1 MVGRDGPPR
10 KTHWESP
17 PAPDALTAVVD
28 TLGLQGRLYCRI
40 ELSAPWG
47 MALPRDEHARFHV
60 IERGSCLLKVQSS
73 AKPVALTAGDL
84 VVVPHGTGHSL
95 VDAPDTPPVPL
106 ARIFPKAI
114 RDGHVRVRHG
124 AGGPQTV
131 LICGEFRFEH
141 QEGHPLI
148 SALPPVIHLR
158 SSAGSARAILDIGLE
173 LLATEARN
181 PQAGTQALVSRL
193 TDVLFIQALRVWVE
207 TLPEGAGGWLGALR
221 DRQIGKALSLLHREP
236 DRDWTLAS
244 IATAVGMSRSRFTDR
259 FATLVR
265 EAPMAYLTRWRMHLA
280 AGRLRSDGPG
290 VAELAR
296 SVGYESETAFA
307 KAFRRT
313 FGLSPS
319 AYRRRQA
326 SSSAA
331 AGGS

>member
-1 MVGRDGPPR
+1 VTKAGPPK

-28 TLGLQGRLYCRI
+28 TLGLRGRLYCRI

-47 MALPRDEHARFHV
+47 MALPRDEFARFHV
-60 IERGSCLLKVQSS
+60 VERGDCWLKVPGS
-73 AKPVALTAGDL
+73 AKPVALTGGDL
-84 VVVPHGTGHSL
+84 VVVPHGSGHSL
-95 VDAPDTPPVPL
+95 VDAPDTTPVPVS
-106 ARIFPKAI
+106 RIFRKAI
-114 RDGHVRVRHG
+114 PDGHARVRHG
-124 AGGPQTV
+124 AGGPETV

-141 QEGHPLI
+141 REGHPLI

-158 SSAGSARAILDIGLE
+158 SSAGPARALLDVGLE
-173 LLATEARN
+173 LLATEAKS
-181 PQAGTQALVSRL
+181 PHAGTQALVSRL

-207 TLPEGAGGWLGALR
+207 TLPDGAGGWLGALR
-221 DRQIGKALSLLHREP
+221 DRHIGTALSLLHREP
-236 DRDWTLAS
+236 DRDWTLAA

-259 FATLVR
+259 FAALVR

-280 AGRLRSDGPG
+280 AGRLLSDGPS

-319 AYRRRQA
+319 AYRRRH
-326 SSSAA
+326 SSTSAA
-331 AGGS
+331 AGIPS